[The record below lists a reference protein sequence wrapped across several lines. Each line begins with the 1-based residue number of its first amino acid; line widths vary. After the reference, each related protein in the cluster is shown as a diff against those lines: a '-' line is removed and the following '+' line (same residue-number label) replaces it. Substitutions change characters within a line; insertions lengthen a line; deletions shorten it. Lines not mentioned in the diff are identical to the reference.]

1 VSTGKRS
8 DFRDLLVW
16 RKAMALAAGTYRV
29 TPRLPREGIFGRT
42 GQLRR
47 SAVSVPSNI
56 AEGSSRGTTREF
68 IRFLHVARGSLGEL
82 QTQLLIARDVG
93 YLTEVDLEP
102 ALTLVDEVG
111 RLLNAVISGL
121 HRRQCAQL

>member
-1 VSTGKRS
+1 MT
-8 DFRDLLVW
+8 
-16 RKAMALAAGTYRV
+16 LAAGTYRV
-29 TPRLPREGIFGRT
+29 TQRLPRQEAFGLT
-42 GQLRR
+42 SQLRR

-68 IRFLHVARGSLGEL
+68 IRFLQVARGSLGEL

-93 YLTEVDLEP
+93 YLTEADLDP
-102 ALTLVDEVG
+102 TLALVDEVG

-121 HRRQCAQL
+121 HRRQCAPL

>member
-1 VSTGKRS
+1 
-8 DFRDLLVW
+8 
-16 RKAMALAAGTYRV
+16 MALAAGTYRV